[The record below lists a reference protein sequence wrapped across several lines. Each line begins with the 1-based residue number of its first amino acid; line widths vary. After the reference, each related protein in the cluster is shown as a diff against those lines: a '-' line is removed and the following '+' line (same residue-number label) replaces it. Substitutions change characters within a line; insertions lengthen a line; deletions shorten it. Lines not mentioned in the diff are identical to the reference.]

1 MRSGRYRVSLRR
13 HRDVEN
19 ILQRVVQTD
28 PIEVFGKV
36 SGVSG
41 LTIEATGPS
50 LRIADLCFVEN
61 RATGQHIPVEVV
73 GFRNGR
79 LLLMAYGDMTG
90 ISPGSLLIPTHLP
103 QQITV
108 GVELLGRVIRSD
120 GTALDGG
127 PPITTGEK
135 RPLLAMPPA
144 PLARRRITE
153 PLATGIR
160 AIDACI
166 TCGKGQRLG
175 IMSGS
180 GVGKSKMIGMIARN
194 TSADINVIALIGER
208 GREVREFIEGDLG
221 EEGLAR
227 SVVVVATSDE
237 SALARLRGAYTAITI
252 AEWFR
257 DQGADVLFMMD
268 SITRM
273 AMAQREIGLA
283 VGEPP
288 TTKGYPPSV
297 YGILSRFL
305 ERAGT
310 SSCGSITGI
319 YSILVEADD
328 INDPVGDAVRSFV
341 DGHVVLS
348 RNLAARN
355 HYPAI
360 DVLESVS
367 RCMVDV
373 TSSDHQEL
381 AGRMRRILAVY
392 RDAEDLVNIGAYAAG
407 SNREIDE
414 ALKLMPSI
422 RAFLQQGLFEKAP
435 YDEVVGRMRQAL
447 KG

>member
-1 MRSGRYRVSLRR
+1 MNNPRKSDLAEIR
-13 HRDVEN
+13 
-19 ILQRVVQTD
+19 QRVFEID
-28 PIEVFGKV
+28 PIEVYGKI

-50 LRIADLCFVEN
+50 LRIGDLCYVEN
-61 RATGQHIPVEVV
+61 RATGQHVPVEVV
-73 GFRNGR
+73 GFRNSR
-79 LLLMAYGDMTG
+79 LLLMAYGDMNG
-90 ISPGSLLIPTHLP
+90 ISPGSLLLPTHKP
-103 QQITV
+103 QRVPV
-108 GVELLGRVIRSD
+108 GPELLGRVVGSNGMPI
-120 GTALDGG
+120 DGG
-127 PPITTGEK
+127 PPIRSEAF
-135 RPLLAMPPA
+135 RALIALPPA
-144 PLARRRITE
+144 PLGRRRITE

-160 AIDACI
+160 AIDACV
-166 TCGKGQRLG
+166 TCGKGQRMG

-194 TSADINVIALIGER
+194 TNADINVIALIGER

-227 SVVVVATSDE
+227 SIVVVATSDE
-237 SALARLRGAYTAITI
+237 PALSRIRGAYAALTV

-268 SITRM
+268 SITRL
-273 AMAQREIGLA
+273 AMAQREVGLA

-297 YGILSRFL
+297 YGMLSRFL

-310 SSCGSITGI
+310 SACGSITGI
-319 YSILVEADD
+319 YAILVEADD

-348 RNLAARN
+348 RNLASRN

-373 TSSDHQEL
+373 TTPEHQEL
-381 AGRMRRILAVY
+381 AGRIRRILATY
-392 RDAEDLVNIGAYAAG
+392 REAEDLVNIGAYAAG

-414 ALKLMPSI
+414 ALRLMPNI
-422 RAFLQQGLFEKAP
+422 RAFLQQGLFEKTP
-435 YDEVVGRMRQAL
+435 YDEIVGLMRQTL
-447 KG
+447 RGT

>member
-1 MRSGRYRVSLRR
+1 MSRLLS
-13 HRDVEN
+13 RDLNGVLERARQ
-19 ILQRVVQTD
+19 ID
-28 PIEVFGKV
+28 PMEVFGKV

-41 LTIEATGPS
+41 LTIEATGPA
-50 LRIADLCFVEN
+50 LRIGDLCYIEN
-61 RATGQHIPVEVV
+61 RATGQHVPVEVV

-79 LLLMAYGDMTG
+79 LLLMSYGEMTG
-90 ISPGSLLIPTHLP
+90 IHPGSLLIPTHQP
-103 QQITV
+103 HQVAV
-108 GVELLGRVIRSD
+108 GVELMGRVIGSD
-120 GTALDGG
+120 GTPLDEG
-127 PPITTGEK
+127 PPLKTPEK
-135 RPLLAMPPA
+135 RSLYAVPPA
-144 PLARRRITE
+144 PLARRRITQ
-153 PLATGIR
+153 PLATGIK
-160 AIDACI
+160 AIDACV
-166 TCGKGQRLG
+166 TCGKGQRMG

-194 TSADINVIALIGER
+194 TSADINIIALIGER

-237 SALARLRGAYTAITI
+237 PALARLRGAYAAVTI

-268 SITRM
+268 SITRL

-297 YGILSRFL
+297 YGMLSRFL

-310 SSCGSITGI
+310 AACGSITGI

-348 RNLAARN
+348 RSLASRN

-373 TSSDHQEL
+373 TSPEHQEL
-381 AGRMRRILAVY
+381 AGRIRRILAVY

-414 ALKLMPSI
+414 ALKLMPSV
-422 RAFLQQGLFEKAP
+422 RAFLQQGLLEKIS
-435 YDEVVGRMRQAL
+435 YEDIVGLMRQAL